1 MGDMKHTTPEPHEG
15 MNPVSP
21 KLTTARY
28 IGTLPWWVLI
38 ALGFAAA
45 GVWVSPWFYLGT
57 TVAVVM
63 LIWMVW
69 LIPQQVRRLGWLE
82 TDDELLLTRGKLW
95 HTYTVIPYGRI
106 QFVDVTAGPIER
118 AFRLKTL
125 KLHTASA
132 TTDTT
137 LPGLETADADQ
148 LRQRLTVRAR
158 ERMSGL

>member
-1 MGDMKHTTPEPHEG
+1 MGDMKHATPEPHEG

-57 TVAVVM
+57 AVAVVM

-69 LIPQQVRRLGWLE
+69 LIPQQVKRLGWLE
-82 TDDELLLTRGKLW
+82 TEDELLLTRGKLW

-118 AFRLKTL
+118 ALGMKTV
-125 KLHTASA
+125 KLNTASA
-132 TTDTT
+132 TTDSSVKG
-137 LPGLETADADQ
+137 LPADVADA
-148 LRQRLTVRAR
+148 LRDRLAIKAR